1 MQFSIEP
8 IGFVQSVRQFP
19 EDDFWGGE
27 QACIALESSYPPES
41 LQGLSEFSHA
51 EVFFLFHEIDPRKIV
66 VGARHP
72 RNNQSWPA
80 VGIFSQRG
88 KNRPN
93 RLGSTICK
101 VIRVEGTRLYVSE
114 LDAINDTPVID
125 IKPVMIEFLPREEV
139 RQPTWATE
147 LMSNYWRKRTD
158 QLNAHT

>member
-1 MQFSIEP
+1 MQFSVEP
-8 IGFVQSVRQFP
+8 IGFVQSDRQRA

-27 QACIALESSYPPES
+27 QSCIALEPSYPPES
-41 LQGLSEFSHA
+41 LQGLAEFSHA
-51 EVFFLFHEIDPRKIV
+51 EVLFLFHQVDPMKIV
-66 VGARHP
+66 SGVRHP
-72 RNNQSWPA
+72 RNNEIWPK

-101 VIRVEGTRLYVSE
+101 VVRVEGTRLYVTE

-139 RQPTWATE
+139 REPTWANE
-147 LMSNYWRKRTD
+147 LMGNYWRKRI
-158 QLNAHT
+158 A